1 MSILRT
7 KDFDLSRKEH
17 ESRLDENANDM
28 DAMNDRMAVLCV
40 SKPAPAPSQFT
51 FSDFLELK
59 DQYYEDR
66 FGDRAPSLLTM
77 TGEYMRIINWSLA
90 YFYGGASSWRQRYQ
104 YACAPYASDL
114 TACDQ
119 AQLWIFQDKQPK
131 PFDHLFAILPANCMH
146 LLPKCYASLAQED
159 GYMDAEVV
167 ESMTRHLA
175 DSLTEAERARN
186 TWNVPSR
193 YTFLRGKKVSECV
206 NVSIHS
212 NRVSALHRR
221 SDRKTIA
228 DRRDF
233 FSVHGF
239 KDDRRESVPPEQ
251 EPLGL
256 GSVFIS
262 AIGVHGKHFSG
273 LIRATAIGNCPH
285 TYIIVMIGK
294 NGGYGRQR

>member
-1 MSILRT
+1 MREIQPNNIVNAFAIGYLHRNGRLSLERFEVFMSILRT
-7 KDFDLSRKEH
+7 KDFDLSRKKH

-28 DAMNDRMAVLCV
+28 DAINDRMTELCV
-40 SKPAPAPSQFT
+40 SKRAPVPIDFT

-66 FGDRAPSLLTM
+66 FGDGAPSVVTM

-104 YACAPYASDL
+104 YAWAPYASDL

-119 AQLWIFQDKQPK
+119 AQVWLFQDKQPK
-131 PFDHLFAILPANCMH
+131 PFDHLLAILPANCMH

-159 GYMDAEVV
+159 GDMQWLFDAEAV
-167 ESMTRHLA
+167 ENRTCHLA

-193 YTFLRGKKVSECV
+193 YTFLRGKKVAECV

-212 NRVSALHRR
+212 NRVSALHPGR
-221 SDRKTIA
+221 I
-228 DRRDF
+228 
-233 FSVHGF
+233 
-239 KDDRRESVPPEQ
+239 
-251 EPLGL
+251 
-256 GSVFIS
+256 
-262 AIGVHGKHFSG
+262 
-273 LIRATAIGNCPH
+273 
-285 TYIIVMIGK
+285 
-294 NGGYGRQR
+294 GRQSLTLP